1 MKSVLIRTAFIYDRI
16 KAFWEDNR
24 AQRQVSNFL
33 VFSFIAG
40 IIYYAL
46 IASHILRPASE
57 FFSHPFF
64 AIEISFTLLL
74 IFELFSLIFVLPK
87 SVAMSN
93 LKQYELLSL
102 IFLRQGFK
110 EFSHIEALSDWSL
123 NSEPIINMFAFG
135 LGGLAIFL
143 LVSITER
150 LQRHVKITS
159 DLKEQE
165 SFIRVKKLLTLLLL
179 LAFLIIGFDDLYIL
193 LSTGEYQHSFH
204 TFYTIL
210 IFNDILIVLIALR
223 YSAAYVRIFRYSA
236 FVLATIIIRLSFSLE
251 AFESVIVGV
260 AGAVYVL
267 LLTLSYNYYLK
278 DKIL

>member
-1 MKSVLIRTAFIYDRI
+1 MKTLLIKTELIYNRI

-33 VFSFIAG
+33 VISFIAG
-40 IIYYAL
+40 ILYYAL
-46 IASHILRPASE
+46 IAFHILSPASE
-57 FFSHPFF
+57 FFSHPFY

-74 IFELFSLIFVLPK
+74 IFELFSLIFVLPR

-110 EFSHIEALSDWSL
+110 EFSHIEGLSEWSL
-123 NSEPIINMFAFG
+123 NAEPIINMFAFG
-135 LGGLAIFL
+135 LGGLAIFV

-159 DLKEQE
+159 DLRDQE

-179 LAFLIIGFDDLYIL
+179 LAFLIIGIEDLYIL
-193 LSTGEYQHSFH
+193 FSTGEYQHSFH

>member
-1 MKSVLIRTAFIYDRI
+1 MNTILHRTEAIYDRV
-16 KAFWEDNR
+16 KAFWEGSR

-33 VFSFIAG
+33 VVSFIAG
-40 IIYYAL
+40 IVYYAL
-46 IASHILRPASE
+46 IAFHILPAASE

-87 SVAMSN
+87 SVASSN

-110 EFSHIEALSDWSL
+110 EFSHIEALTDWNL
-123 NSEPIINMFAFG
+123 NAEPIINMFAFG
-135 LGGLAIFL
+135 LGGLAIFV

-150 LQRHVKITS
+150 LQQHVKLTS
-159 DLKEQE
+159 DLREQE

-179 LAFLIIGFDDLYIL
+179 LAFLIIGIEDLYIL

-236 FVLATIIIRLSFSLE
+236 FVLATIIIRLSFTLE
-251 AFESVIVGV
+251 AMESVVVGV

-267 LLTLSYNYYLK
+267 LLTISYNYYFK
-278 DKIL
+278 DKTS

>member
-1 MKSVLIRTAFIYDRI
+1 MNTLLYRTEKIYDQIREL
-16 KAFWEDNR
+16 WEDKR
-24 AQRQVSNFL
+24 AQRWVSNFL
-33 VFSFIAG
+33 VISFILG
-40 IIYYAL
+40 IAYYTL
-46 IASHILRPASE
+46 IAFNIIPPVSD
-57 FFSHPFF
+57 FFEHPFF

-87 SVAMSN
+87 SVASSN

-110 EFSHIEALSDWSL
+110 EFSHIEAITEWDL
-123 NSEPIINMFAFG
+123 NSEPILNMFVFG
-135 LGGLAIFL
+135 LGGLAIFV
-143 LVSITER
+143 LVSVTNR

-159 DLKEQE
+159 DHREQAN
-165 SFIRVKKLLTLLLL
+165 FIRVKKLLTLLLL
-179 LAFLIIGFDDLYIL
+179 AAFLIIGIEDIYIL
-193 LSTGEYQHSFH
+193 FSTGEYQHSFD

-251 AFESVIVGV
+251 AIESVVAGV
-260 AGAVYVL
+260 SGAVYVL
-267 LLTLSYNYYLK
+267 LLTLSYNYYFK
-278 DKIL
+278 ENNP